1 MADQKD
7 QRRKVM
13 VALPTGEPELGA
25 WLDDVTAVFGT
36 TANAYI
42 VALVRADMEQRGE
55 QVRAAKEQIA
65 KVRAAIPGAAPTAE
79 ESGKGHGAKL
89 TGGTVAQET
98 PRRGHEGKATTWQ
111 AQNRIVGTRWRTW
124 WTRRRALAAC
134 C

>member
-79 ESGKGHGAKL
+79 E
-89 TGGTVAQET
+89 
-98 PRRGHEGKATTWQ
+98 
-111 AQNRIVGTRWRTW
+111 
-124 WTRRRALAAC
+124 
-134 C
+134 